1 MDWTHRLRL
10 RNLQMLISLAQTRN
24 ISHSAAILNTT
35 QPGLSKWLKDLE
47 DDIGLQL
54 FERHARGL
62 RPTPYGEALI
72 AHAKRIEVQLDR
84 AQDEMET
91 LRAGGS
97 GQVAIGTS
105 GASAPGTVPHAVLML
120 IERMPQVRVRLLEST
135 LDTLLEQLVRG
146 DLDLVVGRSAPE
158 HLDPAIATERL
169 YRESIHFVARPDHPL
184 FDKSRLTWDDIES
197 YRWIMWPK
205 GTPIRN
211 ALDISLVEAGRAPR
225 ADCIESGS
233 ATLNVTLLTHSDMIG
248 AASHGAAMRHMYLK
262 NLRILPLRLAGQGSV
277 SMYWRNDPFRPS
289 AVQEALACV
298 RLAAKKHGENPG

>member
-10 RNLQMLISLAQTRN
+10 RNLQMLISLAHTRN
-24 ISHSAAILNTT
+24 ISQSAAILNTT

-62 RPTPYGEALI
+62 RLTPYGEALI

-84 AQDEMET
+84 AQGEMAV

-120 IERMPQVRVRLLEST
+120 VKRMPQVRVRLVESM
-135 LDTLLEQLVRG
+135 LDTLLEQLARG
-146 DLDLVVGRSAPE
+146 ELDLVVGRSAPE
-158 HLDPAIATERL
+158 YLDPVITTERL
-169 YRESIHFVARPDHPL
+169 YRESIHFIARPGHPL
-184 FDKSRLTWDDIES
+184 FDLPEVTWDDIEA
-197 YRWIMWPK
+197 YPWITWPK

-211 ALDISLVEAGRAPR
+211 ALESSLAEAGRAPR
-225 ADCIESGS
+225 GDYIESGS
-233 ATLNVTLLTHSDMIG
+233 ATFNVTLLLHSDMIS
-248 AASHGAAMRHMYLK
+248 AASHGAAIRHMTLK
-262 NLRILPLRLAGQGSV
+262 NLRIIPLRLAGQGSV
-277 SMYWRNDPFRPS
+277 SMYWRNDPFLPS
-289 AVQEALACV
+289 AVKEALTCV
-298 RLAAKKHGENPG
+298 RLAAKEHGENPV